1 MSIEIRKA
9 NIEDV
14 EGIVEVLQKAVIF
27 GYPAVKY
34 HRAIKRRFAEVN
46 YY

>member
-1 MSIEIRKA
+1 MNMEIRKA
-9 NIEDV
+9 KVEDA
-14 EGIVEVLQKAVIF
+14 EDIIEVLQKAVIF